1 MVTNLKNDVKGLGS
15 KLHLTHKNAIISK
28 IFTKIDSFYIMKQI
42 MSLNKLAALL
52 LLVCFSALAQ
62 QKITVEEIY
71 SGAFRAKGMN
81 ELQSMKNTNQ
91 YTVLNFDRAS
101 RTMQIDLYDFA
112 TLKKTATLIDSKNV
126 SELAD
131 GIDSYAFSSDEKL
144 LLIANNT
151 KPIFR
156 HSFTADYFLYNITTK
171 KITKL
176 LDQVQEPTFSPD
188 GKKIAFARENNLYV
202 YDVAAQKEVQITS
215 DGKKNAVI
223 NGITDWVYEEEFAF
237 VRAFDWSADSKK
249 IAYIR
254 FDETNVPEFSMSVFQ
269 KDLYPKTETF
279 KYPKAG
285 EKNSLVS
292 LHVYD
297 VNAAASKKVNL
308 DNYNDFY
315 IARLKW
321 TNDANVLSAQV
332 LNRHQDNL
340 DLLFIDGNSATA
352 KVVLNEKDKAYVDV
366 TDNLT
371 FLKDNSFIWTS
382 EKDGFNH
389 IYVYD
394 KNGKLK
400 NQVTKGN
407 WQVTAYYGFD
417 EKTNAVFYQSVE
429 NGSINRD
436 IYRIGLDGKNK
447 IRLSSQ
453 TGTSEATLSPNF
465 QYYIHTFSSAT
476 QAKTYTLNEAKSG
489 KQIQVIENNQDLT
502 NKLKNYNLP
511 SKEFFVLKTAKGN
524 ELNAW
529 ILKPKDFDP
538 SKKYPVF
545 MYQYSGPGS
554 QQVNNDWNN
563 SDDYWFQMLA
573 QQGYI
578 VACVD
583 GRGTGFKGAAF
594 KKVTQKE
601 LGKYEVEDQ
610 IDAAKIIGGYPYVD
624 KTRIGIF
631 GWSYGGFMASNCLL
645 KGNDIFKMAIA
656 VAPVTNWRFY
666 DSIYTER
673 YMQTPQENPTGYDE
687 NSPINH
693 VDKLKGKFLL
703 IHGSADDNVH
713 VQNSMQMM
721 EALIQANKQFDSQI
735 YPDKNHGIFGGKT
748 RIQLY
753 NKMTNFI
760 KDNL

>member
-1 MVTNLKNDVKGLGS
+1 MKSNLSFVLYFV
-15 KLHLTHKNAIISK
+15 
-28 IFTKIDSFYIMKQI
+28 FTIAVFG
-42 MSLNKLAALL
+42 
-52 LLVCFSALAQ
+52 Q

-71 SGAFRAKGMN
+71 SGAFRAKGMD

-91 YTVLNFDRAS
+91 YTVLNYDNAS
-101 RTMQIDLYDFA
+101 RSMQIDLFDFA
-112 TLKKTATLIDSKNV
+112 TLKKVNTLIDTKNYKNLP
-126 SELAD
+126 E
-131 GIDSYAFSSDEKL
+131 IDSYVFDASEKKIL
-144 LLIANNT
+144 LACNLS
-151 KPIFR
+151 KIFR
-156 HSFTADYFLYNITTK
+156 HSFTADYYLFDTNTK
-171 KITKL
+171 ELTQL
-176 LDQVQEPTFSPD
+176 FNFQVQEPTFSPD

-202 YDVAAQKEVQITS
+202 YDIATKQITAITT
-215 DGKKNAVI
+215 DGKKNSII

-237 VRAFDWSADSKK
+237 VRAFDWSNDSKK
-249 IAYIR
+249 VAYIR
-254 FDETNVPEFSMSVFQ
+254 FDESQVPEFSMSIFK
-269 KDLYPKTETF
+269 KDLYPTIETF

-285 EKNSLVS
+285 EKNSEVS
-292 LHVYD
+292 LHIYD
-297 VNAAASKKVNL
+297 VASKGTQKVNL
-308 DNYNDFY
+308 SQYSDFY
-315 IARLKW
+315 IARMQW
-321 TNDANVLSAQV
+321 TKEANVLSAQV

-340 DLLFIDGNSATA
+340 DLLFIDGNSGTT

-389 IYVYD
+389 IYLYD
-394 KNGKLK
+394 KTGKLK

-407 WQVTAYYGFD
+407 WEVTNYYGFD
-417 EKTNAVFYQSVE
+417 EKTNTVFYQSVE

-436 IYRIGLDGKNK
+436 VYSINLNGKNK
-447 IRLSSQ
+447 VRLSKT
-453 TGTSEATLSPNF
+453 TGTNAATFSPNF
-465 QYYIHTFSSAT
+465 QYFINTFSSAT
-476 QAKTYTLNEAKSG
+476 QPTTYTLNEAKTG
-489 KQIQVIENNQDLT
+489 AQVQVIEKNEALAA
-502 NKLKNYNLP
+502 KLKGYNLP

-529 ILKPKDFDP
+529 ILKPKDFDA

-554 QQVNNDWNN
+554 QQVNNDWNSN
-563 SDDYWFQMLA
+563 DDYWFQMLA

-610 IDAAKIIGGYPYVD
+610 IDAAKVIGNYPYVD
-624 KTRIGIF
+624 KNRIGIW
-631 GWSYGGFMASNCLL
+631 GWSFGGFMASNCIM
-645 KGNDIFKMAIA
+645 KGNDVFKMAIA

-673 YMQTPQENPTGYDE
+673 YMQTPQENASGYDE

-693 VDKLKGKFLL
+693 VAKLKGKFLL
-703 IHGSADDNVH
+703 IHGSGDDNVH

-721 EALIQANKQFDSQI
+721 EAMIQANKQFDSQI
-735 YPDKNHGIFGGKT
+735 YPDKNHGIYGGKT
-748 RIQLY
+748 RIQLF

-760 KDNL
+760 KENL

>member
-1 MVTNLKNDVKGLGS
+1 MNT
-15 KLHLTHKNAIISK
+15 SK
-28 IFTKIDSFYIMKQI
+28 ITVI
-42 MSLNKLAALL
+42 LL
-52 LLVCFSALAQ
+52 FLVATVFGQ
-62 QKITVEEIY
+62 QKITVEDIY
-71 SGAFRAKGMN
+71 SGAFRAKGMD
-81 ELQSMKNTNQ
+81 ELQSLKNTDQ
-91 YTVLNFDRAS
+91 YTVLNVDQAS
-101 RTMQIDLYDFA
+101 RSMQIDLYDFA
-112 TLKKTATLIDSKNV
+112 TLKKVSNLIDTKNHK
-126 SELAD
+126 EFAE
-131 GIDSYAFSSDEKL
+131 GIDSYTFDASEKKI
-144 LLIANNT
+144 LIACNT
-151 KPIFR
+151 NKIFR
-156 HSFTADYFLYNITTK
+156 HSFTADYFLYDITTK
-171 KITKL
+171 SLTKL
-176 LDQVQEPTFSPD
+176 FDFQVQEPTFSPD
-188 GKKIAFARENNLYV
+188 GTKIAYAKENNLYV
-202 YDVAAQKEVQITS
+202 YDLASKKSTAVTT
-215 DGKKNAVI
+215 DGKKNAII

-237 VRAFDWSADSKK
+237 VRAFDWSKDSKK
-249 IAYIR
+249 LAYIR
-254 FDETNVPEFSMSVFQ
+254 FDESQVPEFSMSMFH
-269 KDLYPKTETF
+269 KDLYPTIETF

-285 EKNSLVS
+285 EKNSVVS
-292 LHVYD
+292 LHIYD
-297 VNAAASKKVNL
+297 AAANSTKKVAL

-315 IARLKW
+315 IARLQW
-321 TNDANVLSAQV
+321 TNDNNVLSAQV

-340 DLLFIDGNSATA
+340 DLLFVDGTTAAA

-389 IYVYD
+389 IYLYD
-394 KNGKLK
+394 KTGKLK

-407 WQVTAYYGFD
+407 WEVVSYYGFD
-417 EKTNAVFYQSVE
+417 EKNKTIFYQSTE

-436 IYRIGLDGKNK
+436 IYRIGLGGKSK
-447 IRLSSQ
+447 VRLTSKV
-453 TGTSEATLSPNF
+453 GTSAATFSPNF
-465 QYYIHTFSSAT
+465 QFFINTFSSASQPT
-476 QAKTYTLNEAKSG
+476 TYTLNESKAG
-489 KQIQVIENNQDLT
+489 KEIQVIENNQALAA
-502 NKLKNYNLP
+502 KLKNYNLP
-511 SKEFFVLKTAKGN
+511 TKEFFVLKTAKGN

-563 SDDYWFQMLA
+563 SDDYWFASLT

-583 GRGTGFKGAAF
+583 GRGTGFKGANF

-601 LGKYEVEDQ
+601 LGKYEVQDQ
-610 IDAAKIIGGYPYVD
+610 IDAAKVIGAYPYVD
-624 KTRIGIF
+624 AARIGIF
-631 GWSYGGFMASNCLL
+631 GWSYGGFMASNCIFQ
-645 KGNDIFKMAIA
+645 GNDVFKMAIA

-666 DSIYTER
+666 DSVYTER
-673 YMQTPQENPTGYDE
+673 YMQTPQENASGYDQ

-693 VDKLKGKFLL
+693 VSKLKGKFLL
-703 IHGSADDNVH
+703 IHGSGDDNVH

-735 YPDKNHGIFGGKT
+735 YPDKNHGIYGGAT

-760 KDNL
+760 KENL

>member
-1 MVTNLKNDVKGLGS
+1 MC
-15 KLHLTHKNAIISK
+15 IMFIF
-28 IFTKIDSFYIMKQI
+28 FTKIGLFFIFKIILMNRSKITVIF
-42 MSLNKLAALL
+42 L
-52 LLVCFSALAQ
+52 LLVATVFGQ
-62 QKITVEEIY
+62 QKISVENIFN
-71 SGAFRAKGMN
+71 GVFRAKGMD
-81 ELQSMKNTNQ
+81 ELQSLKNTDQ
-91 YTVLNFDRAS
+91 YTVLNVDQGS
-101 RTMQIDLYDFA
+101 RSMQIDLYDFA
-112 TLKKTATLIDSKNV
+112 TLKKVSNLIDTKNHP
-126 SELAD
+126 SLAD
-131 GIDSYAFSSDEKL
+131 GIDSYTFDASEKKI
-144 LLIANNT
+144 LIACHSN
-151 KPIFR
+151 KIFR
-156 HSFTADYFLYNITTK
+156 HSFTADYFLYDITSK
-171 KITKL
+171 SLTKL
-176 LDQVQEPTFSPD
+176 FDFQIQEPTFSPD
-188 GKKIAFARENNLYV
+188 GTKIAYARENNLYV
-202 YDVAAQKEVQITS
+202 YDVASKKSTAVTT

-237 VRAFDWSADSKK
+237 VRAFDWSKDSKK
-249 IAYIR
+249 LAYIR
-254 FDETNVPEFSMSVFQ
+254 FDESAVPEFSMSMFH
-269 KDLYPKTETF
+269 KDLYPTIETF

-285 EKNSLVS
+285 EKNSEVS
-292 LHVYD
+292 LHIYD
-297 VNAAASKKVNL
+297 AANNATKKVQL
-308 DNYNDFY
+308 GNYNDFY
-315 IARLKW
+315 IARLQW
-321 TNDANVLSAQV
+321 TNDANILSAQV

-340 DLLFIDGNSATA
+340 DLLFVDGTTATA

-389 IYVYD
+389 IYLYD
-394 KNGKLK
+394 KTGKLK

-407 WQVTAYYGFD
+407 WEVTSYYGFD
-417 EKTNAVFYQSVE
+417 EKTKTIFYQSTE

-436 IYRIGLDGKNK
+436 LYRIGLDGKNK
-447 IRLSSQ
+447 VRLTSKV
-453 TGTSEATLSPNF
+453 GTSAATFSPNF
-465 QYYIHTFSSAT
+465 QYFITTFSSNLQPT
-476 QAKTYTLNEAKSG
+476 TYTLNEAKTG
-489 KQIQVIENNQDLT
+489 KEIQVIENNQALAD
-502 NKLKNYNLP
+502 KLKAYNLP
-511 SKEFFVLKTAKGN
+511 AKEFLVLKTAKGN

-563 SDDYWFQMLA
+563 SDDYWFLSLT

-583 GRGTGFKGAAF
+583 GRGTGFKGADF

-610 IDAAKIIGGYPYVD
+610 IDAAKVIGAYPYVD
-624 KTRIGIF
+624 ASRIGIF
-631 GWSYGGFMASNCLL
+631 GWSYGGFMASNCIFQ
-645 KGNDIFKMAIA
+645 GNDVFKMAIA

-666 DSIYTER
+666 DSVYTER
-673 YMQTPQENPTGYDE
+673 YMQTPQENASGYDQ

-693 VDKLKGKFLL
+693 VSKLKGKFLL
-703 IHGSADDNVH
+703 IHGSGDDNVH

-735 YPDKNHGIFGGKT
+735 YPDKNHGIYGGAT

-760 KDNL
+760 KENL